1 VNPSGKTAD
10 TFVKDLFN
18 TPTSNNMGNYAY
30 TNVDDL
36 KETIAAEDAAYE
48 GNIGFVNYVEGIY
61 VGYKFYETASD
72 DGAINYE
79 DYVQYPFG
87 YGLSYTTFSVEMQ
100 NFKDNGDSV
109 SFDVVVTNTGSV
121 AGKDAVEIYFTPPY
135 TNGGIEKASVNLI
148 DFAKTGELEPGASET
163 VSFTI
168 NKEDLASY
176 DSEGIKIAGGGYILE
191 AGDYTISVREDSHT
205 VLDQATF
212 TVDSDID
219 YSQTGRSTDET
230 VATNQ
235 FEDYSRGDFTQL
247 SRADQFANYTE
258 ATAAPSEEDYV
269 MDDETRAA
277 VEANSVVGYDNSQ
290 YEDDSVEMPTQGEDG
305 DLSVIDMVGVDYDDP
320 SWETLLNE
328 MTVDEMVQ
336 LVNVGGWQTVA
347 VDSIGLVA
355 TSDCDGPAGLNNFI
369 TGAYGTAYP
378 PEVLMA
384 QTWNKELLREVGE
397 SMSQEYKE
405 AGNYGWYGPAMN
417 IHRTAFAGRNFEY
430 FSEDSI
436 LSAYLAAEEING
448 AAENGLYPYVKHFAL
463 NDQETNRCSFLMTYA
478 SEQAI
483 REIYLKPFEEAI
495 KNYEGTSLAVM
506 SAFNWIGTEPC
517 CGNDNLLKSVLRDE
531 WGFTGL
537 VETDYDGS
545 YGYMITENCIHSGN
559 DLMLGFGTADT
570 NKVDTESASNVVAL
584 RQASKDI
591 IYTIANSG
599 YYADGDPTGGISNMT
614 KIFVTVDVIIAVLII
629 AAETVLILRY
639 RKKKQA

>member
-1 VNPSGKTAD
+1 
-10 TFVKDLFN
+10 
-18 TPTSNNMGNYAY
+18 
-30 TNVDDL
+30 
-36 KETIAAEDAAYE
+36 
-48 GNIGFVNYVEGIY
+48 
-61 VGYKFYETASD
+61 
-72 DGAINYE
+72 
-79 DYVQYPFG
+79 
-87 YGLSYTTFSVEMQ
+87 
-100 NFKDNGDSV
+100 
-109 SFDVVVTNTGSV
+109 
-121 AGKDAVEIYFTPPY
+121 
-135 TNGGIEKASVNLI
+135 
-148 DFAKTGELEPGASET
+148 
-163 VSFTI
+163 
-168 NKEDLASY
+168 
-176 DSEGIKIAGGGYILE
+176 
-191 AGDYTISVREDSHT
+191 
-205 VLDQATF
+205 
-212 TVDSDID
+212 
-219 YSQTGRSTDET
+219 
-230 VATNQ
+230 
-235 FEDYSRGDFTQL
+235 
-247 SRADQFANYTE
+247 
-258 ATAAPSEEDYV
+258 
-269 MDDETRAA
+269 
-277 VEANSVVGYDNSQ
+277 
-290 YEDDSVEMPTQGEDG
+290 
-305 DLSVIDMVGVDYDDP
+305 
-320 SWETLLNE
+320 
-328 MTVDEMVQ
+328 
-336 LVNVGGWQTVA
+336 
-347 VDSIGLVA
+347 
-355 TSDCDGPAGLNNFI
+355 
-369 TGAYGTAYP
+369 
-378 PEVLMA
+378 
-384 QTWNKELLREVGE
+384 
-397 SMSQEYKE
+397 MSQEYKE

>member
-1 VNPSGKTAD
+1 
-10 TFVKDLFN
+10 
-18 TPTSNNMGNYAY
+18 
-30 TNVDDL
+30 
-36 KETIAAEDAAYE
+36 
-48 GNIGFVNYVEGIY
+48 
-61 VGYKFYETASD
+61 
-72 DGAINYE
+72 
-79 DYVQYPFG
+79 
-87 YGLSYTTFSVEMQ
+87 
-100 NFKDNGDSV
+100 
-109 SFDVVVTNTGSV
+109 
-121 AGKDAVEIYFTPPY
+121 
-135 TNGGIEKASVNLI
+135 
-148 DFAKTGELEPGASET
+148 
-163 VSFTI
+163 
-168 NKEDLASY
+168 
-176 DSEGIKIAGGGYILE
+176 
-191 AGDYTISVREDSHT
+191 
-205 VLDQATF
+205 
-212 TVDSDID
+212 
-219 YSQTGRSTDET
+219 
-230 VATNQ
+230 
-235 FEDYSRGDFTQL
+235 
-247 SRADQFANYTE
+247 
-258 ATAAPSEEDYV
+258 

-378 PEVLMA
+378 AEVLMA